1 MSRRHITVA
10 SHRLHRAWPL
20 PRYLLLRKA
29 GWWGGPLLLAAIAGW
44 WGRVDVTHAALA
56 QTRDAVLALERQV
69 GLQGPAH
76 PLPALFNAL
85 TVADSHQVAMS
96 DDDVSALVRWHGL
109 LREQQLQ
116 DWQGRSVPAT
126 STSTGT
132 GDHSGGGAVWRLE
145 GQATYEQ
152 GMALLNTM
160 VRQFPRLVMLQVHVH
175 QVPHTELLHWRLELR
190 WSAPLPALA
199 QRWPAGGALASTQ
212 GTNPF
217 AANRLPLDINTT
229 NPSGAT
235 SALAEVSRHHVLP
248 QAPLQDIRLIGVVGQ
263 DDERVALVTWTAV
276 PTHSSPNS
284 SSISSS
290 KPGRGSLSPK
300 SHRIRLGQYLGVERT
315 QVVAIE
321 PQALVLQSSG
331 PAHRGHRPGRREVL
345 ALANVSTGFVG
356 EGVGHE

>member
-1 MSRRHITVA
+1 
-10 SHRLHRAWPL
+10 
-20 PRYLLLRKA
+20 
-29 GWWGGPLLLAAIAGW
+29 
-44 WGRVDVTHAALA
+44 
-56 QTRDAVLALERQV
+56 
-69 GLQGPAH
+69 
-76 PLPALFNAL
+76 
-85 TVADSHQVAMS
+85 
-96 DDDVSALVRWHGL
+96 
-109 LREQQLQ
+109 
-116 DWQGRSVPAT
+116 
-126 STSTGT
+126 
-132 GDHSGGGAVWRLE
+132 
-145 GQATYEQ
+145 
-152 GMALLNTM
+152 
-160 VRQFPRLVMLQVHVH
+160 MLQVHV
-175 QVPHTELLHWRLELR
+175 QQAPHTELLHWRLELR

-276 PTHSSPNS
+276 SMNSSPNS
-284 SSISSS
+284 SPES
-290 KPGRGSLSPK
+290 GRGSLSAK

-331 PAHRGHRPGRREVL
+331 PAHTGHRPGRREVL
-345 ALANVSTGFVG
+345 ALANMSVGIDG